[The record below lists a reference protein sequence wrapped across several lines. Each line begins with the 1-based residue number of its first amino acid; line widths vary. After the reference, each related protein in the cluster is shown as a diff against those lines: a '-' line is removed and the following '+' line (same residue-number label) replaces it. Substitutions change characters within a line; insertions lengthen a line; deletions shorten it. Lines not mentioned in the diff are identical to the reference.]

1 MKIMT
6 NEKVLKHFESA
17 TNPNTFSRVDS
28 THPLDIF
35 LGLDSYGKYTLL
47 LVCDKKYNSV
57 SSTELIASYVMQR
70 KDDKWAFSLSLND
83 PYYKDI
89 FCDICSDLITTT
101 EEITDKDK
109 GNSFFLNRYD
119 EWIRLLKRRSS
130 GILSDSEI
138 KGLIGELVFMRDCL
152 VSNYGIDVA
161 INSWIGPEHAD
172 QDFVCP
178 DIWYE
183 VKSTVSGT
191 AFVSI
196 SSVEQ
201 LDTKN
206 DGELIVVYLDKTSKS
221 DSHKITLNDLVIEIK
236 SLITSELIKEKLE
249 SILLSQGYYYREEYD
264 EYCFKLTSIDS
275 YHVRNEFPCLRKTSI
290 PNGITRVKYDLLL
303 DNIQQFKER
312 KY

>member
-1 MKIMT
+1 MT
-6 NEKVLKHFESA
+6 NENVLKHFESL
-17 TNPNTFSRVDS
+17 TSPNTFSRVDS
-28 THPLDIF
+28 MHPLDIF

-47 LVCDKKYNSV
+47 LLCGEKYNSV
-57 SSTELIASYVMQR
+57 SSTELISSYVMQR

-83 PYYKDI
+83 SYYKDI

-101 EEITDKDK
+101 EKITDKDR
-109 GNSFFLNRYD
+109 GNRFFLNRYD
-119 EWIRLLKRRSS
+119 EWIKLLKRRSG
-130 GILSDSEI
+130 GILSESEI
-138 KGLIGELVFMRDCL
+138 KGLIGELVFMRDYL
-152 VSNYGIDVA
+152 VKNYGIDVA

-178 DIWYE
+178 DVWYE

-191 AFVSI
+191 DFVSI

-201 LDTKN
+201 LDTIN

-236 SLITSELIKEKLE
+236 SLITSESSKEKLE
-249 SILLSQGYYYREEYD
+249 NILLSQGYFYRQEYD
-264 EYCFKLTSIDS
+264 EHCFKLTSIDG
-275 YHVRNEFPCLRKTSI
+275 YHVRNDFPCFRRASI
-290 PNGITRVKYDLLL
+290 PKGITRVKYDLLL
-303 DNIQQFKER
+303 DNIQRFKER